1 MIRII
6 PAIDIID
13 GKCVRLSEGDFNRKK
28 IYDEDPVNV
37 ALRFQQAGVT
47 HLHLVDLDGAQ
58 QKRIINHAILE
69 KIASKTDLQIDFGG
83 GIQSTTDLKA
93 AFDYGAHQITAGS
106 IAVRDEAMVLS
117 WLEEYGSKKIILGAD
132 SKEGKIAVS
141 GWQEVTDI
149 DLHRFLYKYVDRG
162 IRTAI
167 CTDVTKDGLLQGSNL
182 NMYRAIKQKLPQL
195 FLIASGGVTSINEIE
210 SLDQIGVNGVII
222 GKALYEGLIE
232 IEDLKDYLC

>member
-1 MIRII
+1 MIRIV

-13 GKCVRLSEGDFNRKK
+13 GKCVRLSEGDFTRKK
-28 IYDEDPVNV
+28 VYDQDPVNV

-58 QKRIINHAILE
+58 QKRIINHAVLE
-69 KIASKTDLQIDFGG
+69 KIATKTDLQIDFGG
-83 GIQSTTDLKA
+83 GIQSSTDLKT
-93 AFDYGAHQITAGS
+93 AFDCGAQQITAGS
-106 IAVRDEAMVLS
+106 IAVRDEAMVLA

-132 SKEGKIAVS
+132 SKDGKIAVS

-149 DLHRFLYKYVDRG
+149 DLHRFLSKYVDRG
-162 IRTAI
+162 IRAAI
-167 CTDVTKDGLLQGSNL
+167 CTDVSKDGLLQGTNL
-182 NMYRAIKQKLPQL
+182 NLYRAIKQKLPQL
-195 FLIASGGVTSINEIE
+195 FLIASGGVTSISEIE
-210 SLDQIGVNGVII
+210 NLNQIGVNGVII